1 MAVMMY
7 DGDDDLGY
15 EEDDDD
21 GVGED
26 DFVGACIKILNAS
39 MKVSKLWLF
48 LF

>member
-1 MAVMMY
+1 MIY

-15 EEDDDD
+15 EEDDDH

-26 DFVGACIKILNAS
+26 DFVGACIKILNES
-39 MKVSKLWLF
+39 MKVPKLWLF

>member
-1 MAVMMY
+1 MY
-7 DGDDDLGY
+7 DGDDLGY

-26 DFVGACIKILNAS
+26 NFVGACTKISNAS
-39 MKVSKLWLF
+39 TKVSKLWLF